1 MERISYEQVFTVRTW
16 GGLILGILSTSITSQ
31 ATVNSRRGNIQ
42 SHGALECINE
52 SGGDV
57 YLDTSDLLF
66 LADDID
72 SLETSYKTSLKEQ
85 LKNNG
90 YNPPNDDWDTL
101 LGGVTSVV
109 NAHKFSPSNIKITNV
124 PVNPD
129 PDKYM
134 CYFAQAYHHSSGG
147 SPSVYGLGSYH
158 QWGVSD
164 LPYRASDEWLKEH
177 EYAAGEYN
185 IYLWCPF

>member
-1 MERISYEQVFTVRTW
+1 M
-16 GGLILGILSTSITSQ
+16 
-31 ATVNSRRGNIQ
+31 
-42 SHGALECINE
+42 
-52 SGGDV
+52 
-57 YLDTSDLLF
+57 DTSDLLF

-109 NAHKFSPSNIKITNV
+109 NAHKFSPSNIKITDV

-158 QWGVSD
+158 QHGVSD

-177 EYAAGEYN
+177 EYVKGEYN